1 MAKKFLNNSE
11 IEPDEIFLDSSNL
24 PKFDQNQFEGRLEKP
39 IQSRSVLYLSI
50 FFLVILLS
58 FVCRLWYLQIAQGEY
73 NNRKAENN
81 RLRQTPVFAERGLIY
96 DRNHVL
102 LAWNMPNEKDSNFSL
117 RQYSDLHGL
126 SHVLGYVKYPTK
138 DSSGFYYREQ
148 LNGVDGIEK
157 FDNTALA
164 GTNGLQIIETNASGN
179 IQSESVINPPVHG
192 ENITLSIDAAVQS
205 ELYKQIGDLVA
216 KAGFVGGAG
225 VIMDVHTGEI
235 LAMTSFPE
243 FSSQIMTDG
252 KDRVA
257 IDNYNKNSSNP
268 FLDKVISGLYTPG
281 SIVKPYV
288 ALAALQEKII
298 DPSKQILSTGSIT
311 VPNPY
316 YPELSSVFRDW
327 KALGLMDMRHALAM
341 SSDIYFYTIGGGFG
355 DQKGLGINMIDSYLK
370 LFGFGATMGSGFFDD
385 KVGTIPTP
393 EWKAKNF
400 NGETWRLG
408 DTYHTAIGQYGF
420 QVTPIQVV
428 RAVVS
433 IANGGFLLEPTI
445 FTNQPGQKSVQK
457 TVVPIDQQN
466 FQVVR
471 DGMRLGVTDGISV
484 VLNVPYVSV
493 ASKTGTAEL
502 GVTKALV
509 NSWVTGFFPYDD
521 PHYAFAVI
529 MEKGSRDNLTG
540 SIFVM
545 RGLFDWM
552 SQNAPQYLK

>member
-24 PKFDQNQFEGRLEKP
+24 PDFDQNQFEGRLEKP
-39 IQSRSVLYLSI
+39 IQPRSVVYIGI
-50 FFLVILLS
+50 FFLVIALFFTS
-58 FVCRLWYLQIAQGEY
+58 RLWYLQVARGEY
-73 NNRKAENN
+73 NSQKAENN

-96 DRNHVL
+96 DRNHTL
-102 LAWNMPNEKDSNFSL
+102 LAWNVPNEEDANFSL
-117 RQYSDLHGL
+117 RKYIDLSGL

-148 LNGVDGIEK
+148 LGGVDGIEG
-157 FDNTALA
+157 FYNTALA
-164 GTNGLQIIETNASGN
+164 GTNGLQIVETNAVGKV
-179 IQSESVINPPVHG
+179 QSESVINPPVHG
-192 ENITLSIDAAVQS
+192 ENISLSIDAPLQN
-205 ELYKQIGDLVA
+205 ELYKQIGALAA

-235 LAMTSFPE
+235 LAMTSYPE

-252 KDRVA
+252 KDRTA
-257 IDNYNKNSSNP
+257 ISAYNKDVNHP

-281 SIVKPYV
+281 SIVKPFM

-327 KALGLMDMRHALAM
+327 KALGWMDMRHALAM
-341 SSDIYFYTIGGGFG
+341 SSDVYFYSVGGGFG
-355 DQKGLGINMIDSYLK
+355 DQKGLGINAIDSYLK
-370 LFGFGATMGSGFFDD
+370 LFGFAGDISNGFFKD

-393 EWKAKNF
+393 EWKAANF
-400 NGETWRLG
+400 NGEPWRLG

-420 QVTPIQVV
+420 QVTPIQAV
-428 RAVVS
+428 RAVAS
-433 IANGGFLLEPTI
+433 IANNGSLLEPTI
-445 FTNQPGQKSVQK
+445 FVGSPVQK
-457 TVVPIDQQN
+457 TPVPIDQKN
-466 FQVVR
+466 FTIVKE
-471 DGMRLGVTDGISV
+471 GMRLGVEEGITSA
-484 VLNVPYVSV
+484 LNVPYVDV
-493 ASKTGTAEL
+493 AAKSGTAEL

-509 NSWVTGFFPYDD
+509 NSWITGFFPYED

-540 SIFVM
+540 AVFVM
-545 RGLFDWM
+545 RGLLDWM
-552 SQNAPQYLK
+552 SQNTPQYFK